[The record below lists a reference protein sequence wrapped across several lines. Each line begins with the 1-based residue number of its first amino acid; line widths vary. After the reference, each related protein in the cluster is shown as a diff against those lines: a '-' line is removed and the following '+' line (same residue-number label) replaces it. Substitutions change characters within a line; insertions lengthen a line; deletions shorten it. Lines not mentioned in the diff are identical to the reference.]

1 MSAGAYSY
9 TVTDANG
16 CTSTASGT
24 VSEPAQLTTTDT
36 QTACDTYTWSVSGA
50 SYTTSGIYTFNTVN
64 GSGCTVINTLNL
76 TINNS
81 TTNNSL
87 TTTANNTYTWSAG
100 IGGNGTTYTTSG
112 VYTYVTTN
120 GAGCPNTATLT
131 LTIIVT
137 GPPTAW
143 YQDLDGDTY
152 GNPAVTLSSVAQPE
166 GYVVNNTDCND
177 TVAAIN
183 PGASEILYNGVDD
196 NCNGQLDEGFQIT
209 TTMQGCGTTLT
220 TIGSLIAAVSLG
232 APITGYRFEVTTV
245 GSSPLEVQVVTGNG
259 PNFSLT
265 QLASYAYATTYSVRC
280 MLQRSGVW
288 LGYYGPACNISSPAI
303 LAEGGAAS
311 VTPSQCGIT
320 LPTISTLIATNSISG
335 VTGYKFRVTNLRT
348 GFQQELTRTLH
359 WLSLTMLTQYVYGDT
374 YTVEVAVRTTGA
386 SFSGYGTP
394 CSVTAPPVPSL
405 TTQCGTTIETKT
417 KNIATASLRLV
428 TSYDFEV
435 RNMVTNVT
443 ANVSNNLNW
452 FRLSMLP
459 NYAASTQF
467 RVRVRVLT
475 SGTFSDYGD
484 ACFITSPAVA
494 RTVETVDNNIFEV
507 TASPNPFDNNFGM
520 FLNATST
527 EDVSIRV
534 YDMIGKLIEQRAV
547 KATEVVTQEVGN
559 NYPSGV
565 YNVIVTQGAEVKT
578 LRVIKR

>member
-1 MSAGAYSY
+1 M
-9 TVTDANG
+9 V
-16 CTSTASGT
+16 
-24 VSEPAQLTTTDT
+24 
-36 QTACDTYTWSVSGA
+36 
-50 SYTTSGIYTFNTVN
+50 
-64 GSGCTVINTLNL
+64 L

-87 TTTANNTYTWSAG
+87 TITANDTYTWSSG
-100 IGGNGTTYTTSG
+100 IGGNGSTYTTSG
-112 VYTYVTTN
+112 VYTFVTTN

-137 GPPTAW
+137 GTPTTW
-143 YQDLDGDTY
+143 YQDFDGDTY
-152 GNPAVTLSSVAQPE
+152 GNPAVTLSSVTQPI
-166 GYVVNNTDCND
+166 GYVANNTDCND
-177 TVAAIN
+177 AVAAIN
-183 PGASEILYNGVDD
+183 PGHVEVLYNGVDD
-196 NCNGQLDEGFQIT
+196 NCDGNLDEGFQIT
-209 TTMQGCGTTLT
+209 TTMQGCGTTLA

-245 GSSPLEVQVVTGNG
+245 GSLPLEVQVVNGTG

-280 MLQRSGVW
+280 MLQRNGIW
-288 LGYYGPACNISSPAI
+288 LGYYGPACNISSPAV
-303 LAEGGAAS
+303 LAPGGAAA

-320 LPTISTLIATNSISG
+320 LPTISTLIATTSLAG
-335 VTGYKFRVTNLRT
+335 ATGYKFRVTNLRT

-359 WLSLTMLTQYVYGDT
+359 WFALTMLTQYVYGDT
-374 YTVEVAVRTTGA
+374 YSVEVAVKTTGL
-386 SFSGYGTP
+386 FSGYGTP
-394 CSVTAPPVPSL
+394 CNVTAPAVPSL
-405 TTQCGTTIETKT
+405 TTQCGTTIATKT
-417 KNIATASLRLV
+417 TNITTASLALV

-435 RNMVTNVT
+435 RNMTTLVT

-467 RVRVRVLT
+467 RVRVRVLS
-475 SGTFSDYGD
+475 SGTYSDYGD

-520 FLNATST
+520 FLNSTSIQ
-527 EDVSIRV
+527 DVSIRV
-534 YDMIGKLIEQRAV
+534 YDMIGKLVEQRDV
-547 KATEVVTQEVGN
+547 KSGDVVMQEIGARF
-559 NYPSGV
+559 PSGV